1 MSPMLKQLAPT
12 AFVWTAC
19 IALASC
25 SASGPPPAQP
35 APAAQSAP
43 SARKA
48 SSTQATRWLGTWA
61 SSQQIPEPDNALPA
75 SELTNA
81 TLRQIVHLTVG
92 GKTLRIR
99 FSNQFGN
106 SSLRIAAAD
115 IARPVSLTSG
125 TIDQST
131 VKPLTFNGRPG
142 VTIPPGASYYSDP
155 LSFPAAP
162 LSNLAVTI
170 YLRKPP
176 KGETS
181 HPGSRET
188 SFLVHGNHIGATKL
202 PHAMRFN
209 HWFFLSGVDVRTHGP
224 AAAIVALG
232 DSITDGHATPN
243 NSNTRWPDDL
253 ARRLQ
258 ADSATRNIS
267 VLNAGLGGNR
277 LLRYGLGPDALA
289 RFDRD
294 VLGQPGVR
302 YLIVIE
308 GVNDLG
314 VATMHRPLSA
324 AQNATLIHN
333 MIGAYRQIILQARE
347 HHIKVIGG
355 TITPFK
361 GSNYYH
367 PSAATLQDRRE
378 INDWIRAPG
387 HFDAVIHFA
396 HAVRDPKHPQRLRPM
411 FDSGDNL
418 HPNPAGYE
426 AMADAIPL
434 SLFKRSTG
442 PSGAGR

>member
-1 MSPMLKQLAPT
+1 MSPMLRRLVPT
-12 AFVWTAC
+12 ALLWTAC

-25 SASGPPPAQP
+25 SASGPPPAP
-35 APAAQSAP
+35 AAPAAP
-43 SARKA
+43 SVQT
-48 SSTQATRWLGTWA
+48 TQWLGTWA
-61 SSQQIPEPDNALPA
+61 SSQQIPEPGNALPA
-75 SELTNA
+75 SELTHA

-92 GKTLRIR
+92 GKTVRVR
-99 FSNQFGN
+99 FSNQFGH
-106 SSLRIAAAD
+106 SSLRIVAAD
-115 IARPVSLTSG
+115 IARPVSLTTG
-125 TIDQST
+125 AIDQST

-155 LSFPAAP
+155 VSFAAAP

-188 SFLVHGNHIGATKL
+188 SFLVHGNHVGAAKL
-202 PHAMRFN
+202 PHATRFN
-209 HWFFLSGVDVRTHGP
+209 HWFFLSGVDVRAHGP

-258 ADSATRNIS
+258 ADPATRNIS

-277 LLRYGLGPDALA
+277 LLHYGLGPDALA

-314 VATMHRPLSA
+314 VAGMHGALSA
-324 AQNATLIHN
+324 ARNAALVHN
-333 MIGAYRQIILQARE
+333 IIGAYRQIILMAHQ
-347 HHIKVIGG
+347 HGIKVIGG

-361 GSNYYH
+361 GSDYYH
-367 PSAATLQDRRE
+367 PSAATLRDRRE

-387 HFDAVIHFA
+387 HFDAVVHFA
-396 HAVRDPKHPQRLRPM
+396 RAVRDPKHPQRLRPM

-418 HPNPAGYE
+418 HPNPAGYR

-434 SLFKRSTG
+434 SLFT
-442 PSGAGR
+442 PSARPGQ

>member
-1 MSPMLKQLAPT
+1 MSSMVKRLAPA
-12 AFVWTAC
+12 AFAWTAC

-25 SASGPPPAQP
+25 SASAPPPAQ
-35 APAAQSAP
+35 APAQP
-43 SARKA
+43 QT
-48 SSTQATRWLGTWA
+48 TQWLGTWA
-61 SSQQIPEPDNALPA
+61 ASQQIPEPDNTLPA
-75 SELTNA
+75 SELTHA
-81 TLRQIVHLTVG
+81 TLRQIVHLSVG

-99 FSNQFGN
+99 FSNQFGH
-106 SSLRIAAAD
+106 SALRIVAAA
-115 IARPVSLTSG
+115 IARPVSLSTG
-125 TIDQST
+125 AIDQST
-131 VKPLTFNGRPG
+131 DQPLTFNSRPG

-155 LSFPAAP
+155 VAFPAAP

-176 KGETS
+176 QGETS

-188 SFLVHGNHIGATKL
+188 SFLIHGNHVGAAKL
-202 PHAMRFN
+202 PHAMRFD
-209 HWFFLSGVDVRTHGP
+209 HWFFLSGVEVRTHGP

-232 DSITDGHATPN
+232 DSLTDGHATPN
-243 NSNTRWPDDL
+243 NSNTRWADDL

-258 ADSATRNIS
+258 ADPATRNIS

-302 YLIVIE
+302 YLIVLE

-314 VATMHRPLSA
+314 VAGLHRQRSA
-324 AQNATLIHN
+324 AQNAALVHN
-333 MIGAYRQIILQARE
+333 IIGAYRQIILQA
-347 HHIKVIGG
+347 HQHGIKVIGG

-387 HFDAVIHFA
+387 HFDAVVHFA
-396 HAVRDPKHPQRLRPM
+396 RAVRDPKHPQRLRPM

-434 SLFKRSTG
+434 SLFKLSAK
-442 PSGAGR
+442 PSGARR